1 MHPMHIVDGH
11 MQRLWVRS
19 NHEHQRKVRLVER
32 VKLIILHR
40 QRDYEETIGPVAAY
54 ELAKIINPLFRVT
67 DVEGDWIRLADTKRC
82 KLTT

>member
-1 MHPMHIVDGH
+1 MHIVDGH

-40 QRDYEETIGPVAAY
+40 QRDYEKTIGPVAAY